1 MRLPALSLAVTTNS
15 TSPASVKRVSHSNKP
30 RESLLP
36 LHTVPKSLISV
47 LLS

>member
-1 MRLPALSLAVTTNS
+1 MRLPALSLAVTTSS
-15 TSPASVKRVSHSNKP
+15 TSPASLKLVSHSSRP

-36 LHTVPKSLISV
+36 LHTVPSSLISV